1 MRRWTYEVEVFG
13 ARGECPV
20 DWNEFTEMTEEDLD
34 LGYTL
39 DPEPLED
46 EGLDFAGDDEAYEPG
61 LFARLTANRLLVI
74 VLVIAFLLLV
84 LSPWLYYLLN
94 PPHPRPPR
102 EVPKQPLL
110 RAAGDQQ
117 PAKDYSSFL
126 GTPDGAK
133 AQLTFLFRLD
143 GVSKK

>member
-1 MRRWTYEVEVFG
+1 MEENG
-13 ARGECPV
+13 
-20 DWNEFTEMTEEDLD
+20 FTEAP
-34 LGYTL
+34 GG
-39 DPEPLED
+39 DPDARYAFDSQLVDDAEPDSL
-46 EGLDFAGDDEAYEPG
+46 ADDEAYEPG

-133 AQLTFLFRLD
+133 AQLTFLFKLD
-143 GVSKK
+143 GVSKE